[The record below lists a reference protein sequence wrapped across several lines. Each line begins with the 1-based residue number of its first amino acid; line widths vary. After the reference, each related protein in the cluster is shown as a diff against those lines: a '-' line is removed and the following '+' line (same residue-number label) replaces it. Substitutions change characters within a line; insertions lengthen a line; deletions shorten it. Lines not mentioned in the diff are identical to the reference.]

1 MKVNELIGM
10 LQPYG
15 ELELVVWDSSIQ
27 RYVPM
32 EPKMDMTIEIIS
44 CTEYAQYHP
53 SLVGKTVL
61 QLEIVGE

>member
-1 MKVNELIGM
+1 MKVQELINM

-32 EPKMDMTIEIIS
+32 EPSVDMTIEKIS
-44 CTEYAQYHP
+44 CTEYAQYHQ
-53 SLVGKTVL
+53 SLAGETVL